1 MGNIV
6 VRFINYMFPS
16 DEIIYSSDLQKS
28 INIKDN
34 CDIYKENKIAIIDDE
49 DDEDYNGPY
58 VSIV

>member
-1 MGNIV
+1 MGNIISY
-6 VRFINYMFPS
+6 FINYMFPS

-34 CDIYKENKIAIIDDE
+34 CDIYKENNIAIIDDE
-49 DDEDYNGPY
+49 DYNDPF